1 MNKMNIIYC
10 FLVLLLNIRSIFN
23 EIIEIDLDYN
33 YKQLSLNCSNT
44 YKFYL
49 RISNDLVGE
58 LVFRTNVLYYS
69 NKNYIE
75 VYEYSSR
82 TNENYIHSSTLFL
95 YNYRDINNDYVY
107 WKSSYIPKGK
117 STTYIAFE
125 FNPYKDFDLIEIKGV
140 LDYLE
145 TEKTI
150 ANSQNFIGM
159 YPSATK
165 IYQIYFEARPGQ
177 IANIEI
183 EFPEEDNDINNFDI
197 LNI

>member
-10 FLVLLLNIRSIFN
+10 ILVLLLNIRSIFN

-82 TNENYIHSSTLFL
+82 TNENYIHSSTLL
-95 YNYRDINNDYVY
+95 LDQYSEYNNDYIY
-107 WKSSYIPKGK
+107 WK
-117 STTYIAFE
+117 
-125 FNPYKDFDLIEIKGV
+125 
-140 LDYLE
+140 
-145 TEKTI
+145 
-150 ANSQNFIGM
+150 
-159 YPSATK
+159 
-165 IYQIYFEARPGQ
+165 
-177 IANIEI
+177 
-183 EFPEEDNDINNFDI
+183 
-197 LNI
+197 